1 MCCELRTYLA
11 YVLVWRISYND
22 GVLQPTD
29 LCLPAQN
36 NNAFCT
42 KILHLEHGADLTYS
56 KGAKKGRNTA
66 VTAVLRNPFPQK
78 CHHLVVTS
86 TRGFILACRQLDPW
100 CTVHFCRLEEN
111 WLLASHSWT
120 GFQFVVYFLQICC
133 LNKTSLAIFPFR
145 RRWEHSYVRAFE
157 AFACEGF
164 SKTWQICGYI
174 NHWYFR
180 YLDRKKCPEK
190 LTVLTRK
197 QWKCF

>member
-1 MCCELRTYLA
+1 MFWCEEYPIMMACCNQLICVYL
-11 YVLVWRISYND
+11 L
-22 GVLQPTD
+22 
-29 LCLPAQN
+29 
-36 NNAFCT
+36 
-42 KILHLEHGADLTYS
+42 KITMLSALKYYIWSTEQIWPIQ
-56 KGAKKGRNTA
+56 KGPRKVENTV

-86 TRGFILACRQLDPW
+86 TRGFILACRQLNPW

-145 RRWEHSYVRAFE
+145 RCWEHSYVRAFE